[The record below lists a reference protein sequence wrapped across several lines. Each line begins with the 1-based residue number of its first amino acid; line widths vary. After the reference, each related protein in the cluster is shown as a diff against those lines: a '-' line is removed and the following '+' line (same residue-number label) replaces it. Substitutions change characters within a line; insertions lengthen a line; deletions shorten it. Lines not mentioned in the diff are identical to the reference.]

1 MFRCIGGNG
10 EGGGEVREVKD
21 GFGEEE
27 AFEGVERRLT
37 GGGPVP
43 REVLFSEV
51 EERASNVG
59 IVRDESSIE
68 VGETKE
74 RANVFHLSWC
84 RPIRDAVEFDRIHG
98 QLAGFH
104 DHAEVFYLV
113 SGEFAFLEFQMK
125 VQFSHVLQDALRAFL
140 MEGGVGGVDE
150 EIIHVDNEPS
160 FGNHIPEGVV
170 HETLERGRGV
180 GESKEHHRGFEEPS
194 VGDEG
199 GLPLVSVLD
208 PYVIVPPSDV
218 ELGKDLSISQFVYE
232 VGDERKG
239 IGVANGVFVDVAIV
253 LTRAESSVF
262 LFDEEEG

>member
-10 EGGGEVREVKD
+10 EGGGEVKEAKD

-84 RPIRDAVEFDRIHG
+84 RPTCDAVEFDRVHG

-113 SGEFAFLEFQMK
+113 GGELAFLEFQMK
-125 VQFSHVLQDALRAFL
+125 VQLSHVL
-140 MEGGVGGVDE
+140 
-150 EIIHVDNEPS
+150 
-160 FGNHIPEGVV
+160 
-170 HETLERGRGV
+170 
-180 GESKEHHRGFEEPS
+180 
-194 VGDEG
+194 
-199 GLPLVSVLD
+199 
-208 PYVIVPPSDV
+208 
-218 ELGKDLSISQFVYE
+218 
-232 VGDERKG
+232 
-239 IGVANGVFVDVAIV
+239 
-253 LTRAESSVF
+253 
-262 LFDEEEG
+262 